1 MITVLLTRVSNTHHT
16 FSYRRPDGR
25 GETLTL
31 ETKSFLFHDL
41 LHFAVESEANL
52 RDSFFGKLARS
63 DSYDSL
69 NGPNVRY
76 EGEIGMTE
84 KVVGVLTGFLKTEQP
99 PEVFLD
105 GMRNWGQASGDTIP
119 PWLTREFV
127 VNVKERMRRLQGE
140 WKALPFGATMT
151 LTFQNR

>member
-31 ETKSFLFHDL
+31 ETKSILFHDL

-63 DSYDSL
+63 DSYDAL
-69 NGPNVRY
+69 NGPDVRY
-76 EGEIGMTE
+76 DGEIGMTE
-84 KVVGVLTGFLKTEQP
+84 KVVGAMTGFLKTEQP
-99 PEVFLD
+99 PEAFMD
-105 GMRNWGQASGDTIP
+105 GMRNWSEASGDTIP
-119 PWLTREFV
+119 AWLTREFV
-127 VNVKERMRRLQGE
+127 LNVTERMRRLQGE
-140 WKALPFGATMT
+140 WRGLPFGATMT
-151 LTFQNR
+151 LTFQNK